1 MATLR
6 QIVDASVALQK
17 EADKLGELR
26 DNRQRLAAR
35 ATDIQ
40 NQLAIA
46 VQDVASQRVVLD
58 QGQGQHQVAGAENED
73 ALVRGV
79 VGHARS
85 DGDRHRGCLGA
96 GRGPSQLHGVLDG
109 NRLDRAGDTGTTAIG
124 SGRTDEPTTP
134 TSDGSASDG
143 TTSTATNG
151 TASS

>member
-58 QGQGQHQVAGAENED
+58 QAKVALAALLAEQE
-73 ALVRGV
+73 
-79 VGHARS
+79 
-85 DGDRHRGCLGA
+85 
-96 GRGPSQLHGVLDG
+96 
-109 NRLDRAGDTGTTAIG
+109 T
-124 SGRTDEPTTP
+124 
-134 TSDGSASDG
+134 
-143 TTSTATNG
+143 
-151 TASS
+151 